1 MKGTDKSFEN
11 LTCSSP
17 EQCPKLELLKHPL
30 ILQQF
35 KKGTFYQYKS
45 A

>member
-17 EQCPKLELLKHPL
+17 EQCPKLELLTHPDSTNSL
-30 ILQQF
+30 TI
-35 KKGTFYQYKS
+35 
-45 A
+45 